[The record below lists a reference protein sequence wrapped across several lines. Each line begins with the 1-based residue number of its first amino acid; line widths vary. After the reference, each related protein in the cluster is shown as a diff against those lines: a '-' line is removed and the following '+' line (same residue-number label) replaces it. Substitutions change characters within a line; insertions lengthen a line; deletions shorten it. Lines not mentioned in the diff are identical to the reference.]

1 MEKQNELFT
10 TPNRAY
16 VDRFVRENY
25 AALSEKFR
33 PMDGK
38 INSHCN
44 SSLDILNDTILTL
57 YKENRIFADYEGF
70 ECLAKAKFT
79 EKEKRAENA
88 NIQAKKG

>member
-16 VDRFVRENY
+16 ADRFVIENY

-33 PMDGK
+33 PMDFK

-44 SSLDILNDTILTL
+44 SSFDILNDTILIL
-57 YKENRIFADYEGF
+57 YREKRIFADYEAF
-70 ECLAKAKFT
+70 ERWAKAKFT
-79 EKEKRAENA
+79 EK
-88 NIQAKKG
+88 